1 MHAYLIIG
9 NNPEIIITDLLNAIG
24 AKRIDYSI
32 TKIDD
37 VRDLQKEVKLS
48 LSEKTA
54 YVIKNIHAAT
64 ESSLNALLKNLEEP
78 QDNLF
83 FILTSHNESS
93 VLPTITSRCQIKYVG
108 NDIPE
113 GSEKDTIEFIKM
125 STGKKLSYTEKYKD
139 RSDTKIF
146 LTDFIKS
153 FHQLLHKYPARASVL
168 ANYIEQFTVTLN
180 RVEANG
186 NVNLHLTNMV
196 LSLVK

>member
-9 NNPEIIITDLLNAIG
+9 NNPEIIITDLLNTIG

-37 VRDLQKEVKLS
+37 ARDLQKEVKLS

-93 VLPTITSRCQIKYVG
+93 VLPTITSRCQIKYVS

-146 LTDFIKS
+146 LTDLIKS

-196 LSLVK
+196 LDLVD

>member
-9 NNPEIIITDLLNAIG
+9 NNPEIIITDLLNTIG

-93 VLPTITSRCQIKYVG
+93 VLPTITSRCQIKYVS

-146 LTDFIKS
+146 LTDLIKS

>member
-9 NNPEIIITDLLNAIG
+9 NNPENIISDLLKTIG

-54 YVIKNIHAAT
+54 YVIKNINLAT
-64 ESSLNALLKNLEEP
+64 EPSLNALLKNLEEP
-78 QDNLF
+78 QNNLF

-93 VLPTITSRCQIKYVG
+93 VLPTIASRCQIKYVN
-108 NDIPE
+108 NDMSE
-113 GSEKDTIEFIKM
+113 CSEKDTIEFIKM
-125 STGKKLSYTEKYKD
+125 STGKKLSFADKYKD
-139 RSDTKIF
+139 RSETKMF
-146 LTDFIKS
+146 LTEFIRS
-153 FHQLLHKYPARASVL
+153 FHQLLHKYPTRASVL
-168 ANYIEQFTVTLN
+168 ANYMEQFTVTLN

>member
-9 NNPEIIITDLLNAIG
+9 NNPEIIITDLLNTIG

-37 VRDLQKEVKLS
+37 ARDLQKEVKLS

-93 VLPTITSRCQIKYVG
+93 VLPTITSRCQIKYVS

-146 LTDFIKS
+146 LTDLIKS

>member
-9 NNPEIIITDLLNAIG
+9 NNPEIIITDLLNTIG